1 MPASGGHSV
10 PAERY
15 AGISVSWI
23 LKQVESRTNIV
34 VCVCACAC
42 ACACACVHVCACV
55 CFMHVYHSH
64 TVQ

>member
-34 VCVCACAC
+34 VCVCVCAC
-42 ACACACVHVCACV
+42 VCVCVHVCACV